1 MKMKITFIRPHISH
15 VPAADAMEPLVFAM
29 LSSYLPDTIDVELYD
44 DRIETVPLD
53 LETDLIAMTVETYT
67 AKRAYGFADEFRSR
81 GIPVI
86 MGGYHPTFLP
96 DEALEH
102 ADAVVVGDSEDIWL
116 SIIADY
122 EKDQLKKIYRSTN
135 TQSLK
140 NISPDRSLFNNKK
153 YSPISLVQYGR
164 GCQYACDF
172 CSIYSFYGNKNLR
185 QRPIVDVVREIESLD
200 KKHVFI
206 VDDNLFID
214 REKTMKFIEALV
226 PLNIK
231 WSCQA
236 SIDIGADSE
245 MLNLMQKSGC
255 FNTLIGFESLNPKN
269 LSLMHKKWNMKFGG
283 FKDVISRIH
292 DNGILIYATFIFGY
306 DNDTPASFESTLDF
320 ALENQFFLANFNPL
334 MPMPG
339 ATLYSRLKNE
349 NRLLFDKWWL
359 DPEFKYGDAAFIPK
373 NMTPDELTERCF
385 SIRKEFNT
393 YSNIFN
399 RAINMKTN
407 SQSLYHLGMYTL
419 ANLVNRKELYNK
431 QAVALG

>member
-1 MKMKITFIRPHISH
+1 
-15 VPAADAMEPLVFAM
+15 
-29 LSSYLPDTIDVELYD
+29 
-44 DRIETVPLD
+44 
-53 LETDLIAMTVETYT
+53 
-67 AKRAYGFADEFRSR
+67 
-81 GIPVI
+81 
-86 MGGYHPTFLP
+86 
-96 DEALEH
+96 
-102 ADAVVVGDSEDIWL
+102 
-116 SIIADY
+116 
-122 EKDQLKKIYRSTN
+122 
-135 TQSLK
+135 
-140 NISPDRSLFNNKK
+140 
-153 YSPISLVQYGR
+153 
-164 GCQYACDF
+164 
-172 CSIYSFYGNKNLR
+172 
-185 QRPIVDVVREIESLD
+185 
-200 KKHVFI
+200 
-206 VDDNLFID
+206 
-214 REKTMKFIEALV
+214 
-226 PLNIK
+226 
-231 WSCQA
+231 
-236 SIDIGADSE
+236 
-245 MLNLMQKSGC
+245 
-255 FNTLIGFESLNPKN
+255 
-269 LSLMHKKWNMKFGG
+269 MHKKWNMKFGG